1 MQNLGT
7 EGFLHCLPLPLASA
21 LPGLDPAELFPEHC
35 TGAGGLLACAPSP
48 AQAALM
54 DDCLGNRQS
63 CPGQGGPC
71 VFTKV
76 PNIPNE
82 LTLVYSLSLRILG
95 LLVTYL
101 SQSRSPAWCQAC
113 LSQHSSLALGRCLEC
128 LPHSSSSRA
137 DLSLSICKTSDL
149 CSPALSGAGAAISRQ
164 EGTSQG
170 ICQLPTGLLKI

>member
-1 MQNLGT
+1 MNLEHSVQNLGT
-7 EGFLHCLPLPLASA
+7 EGLLHCLHLPLASA
-21 LPGLDPAELFPEHC
+21 LPDLDPAELFPEHC

-82 LTLVYSLSLRILG
+82 LTLVCSLSQNSWSLSNLP
-95 LLVTYL
+95 LPKQEPSLVP
-101 SQSRSPAWCQAC
+101 SSPFTTLQ
-113 LSQHSSLALGRCLEC
+113 
-128 LPHSSSSRA
+128 
-137 DLSLSICKTSDL
+137 LSLGEMFGMSTPFL
-149 CSPALSGAGAAISRQ
+149 LLAG
-164 EGTSQG
+164 
-170 ICQLPTGLLKI
+170 